1 MPLGNHYDDHDAN
14 NEEEDYCDEE
24 QGMETNFDTFDATQ
38 NYLFKKKKESPA
50 GSPLLSALLFD

>member
-38 NYLFKKKKESPA
+38 NYLFKKRESPQQEV
-50 GSPLLSALLFD
+50 PC